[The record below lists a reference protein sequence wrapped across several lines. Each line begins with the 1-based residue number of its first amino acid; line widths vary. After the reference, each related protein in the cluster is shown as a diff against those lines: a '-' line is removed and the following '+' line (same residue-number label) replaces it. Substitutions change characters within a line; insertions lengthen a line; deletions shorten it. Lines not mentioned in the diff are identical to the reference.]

1 MAGIQINVSDM
12 ALTNEGQAICTQG
25 PESPPGIDMF
35 RVYTAGERWEIFRYQ
50 LGHILSSGCRYT
62 GLVETAEFS
71 RTGDSEHISKRVETG
86 MNSHVGDNMF
96 GWICPSLG
104 RN

>member
-62 GLVETAEFS
+62 GLVETAEF
-71 RTGDSEHISKRVETG
+71 GGAHK
-86 MNSHVGDNMF
+86 NLQ
-96 GWICPSLG
+96 LG
-104 RN
+104 ESWTFQSGAILLESPR